1 MIACTSSKQLSILSK
16 ALSNRPDLYVSVD
29 DMNSYS
35 NPNWSRKARSRALL
49 CSAKLAYWPNG
60 SGTCDSGLPRGGA
73 IMSRVGIYT
82 GILRRPSMSSEK
94 AISLVLTLAPAST
107 RKACL
112 TMLVRATS
120 PKVPRCGRPD
130 GPYPVSKITS
140 LRSERSSRAINFR
153 ASSKGHAFD
162 VCAASAKAC
171 GDILSIRADAGRKE
185 GAVEAE
191 STRPPRRPE
200 RAKLI
205 AAFGGLPEFAAVDFY
220 HGQSSPSNAAVT
232 PGQASPPKSPH
243 SPEDSRRGI
252 AEARL
257 PLHLSGGTWRR
268 LPRARE
274 LSKRP
279 IAQGCR

>member
-1 MIACTSSKQLSILSK
+1 
-16 ALSNRPDLYVSVD
+16 
-29 DMNSYS
+29 
-35 NPNWSRKARSRALL
+35 
-49 CSAKLAYWPNG
+49 
-60 SGTCDSGLPRGGA
+60 
-73 IMSRVGIYT
+73 MSRLGT
-82 GILRRPSMSSEK
+82 LSGILRKPSMSSEK
-94 AISLVLTLAPAST
+94 AISLVLTLSPAST

-153 ASSKGHAFD
+153 AH
-162 VCAASAKAC
+162 
-171 GDILSIRADAGRKE
+171 AGRKE

-220 HGQSSPSNAAVT
+220 HG
-232 PGQASPPKSPH
+232 
-243 SPEDSRRGI
+243 
-252 AEARL
+252 
-257 PLHLSGGTWRR
+257 
-268 LPRARE
+268 
-274 LSKRP
+274 
-279 IAQGCR
+279 